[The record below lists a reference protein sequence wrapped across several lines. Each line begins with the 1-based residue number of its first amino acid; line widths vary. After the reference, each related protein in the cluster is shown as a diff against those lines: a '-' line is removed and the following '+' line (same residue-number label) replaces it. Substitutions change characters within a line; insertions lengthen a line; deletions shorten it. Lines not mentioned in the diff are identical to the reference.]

1 MYPIGVFDLTLT
13 LTVFVTTVHNW
24 RDVWRDGSGRRKW
37 TGRADGQAQTKIAKQ
52 IAKTHDHFILYLSLS
67 FVKISDSEWI
77 SIIK

>member
-1 MYPIGVFDLTLT
+1 MYPNILYFDIDSSQLTAA
-13 LTVFVTTVHNW
+13 VAE
-24 RDVWRDGSGRRKW
+24 SGR
-37 TGRADGQAQTKIAKQ
+37 GGGHGQAQTKIAKQ